1 MVAPRKALV
10 ANAIAAR
17 HRARVLGRA
26 HAMNGGLVALQI
38 GEACKVCG
46 GGAAGDFAGPCSV
59 DGVVSLGAR
68 DRWGSR
74 RYLVRLLLLG
84 LLVN

>member
-1 MVAPRKALV
+1 MLHQMVAPRKALV

-46 GGAAGDFAGPCSV
+46 GGAAGDFAGPCSI
-59 DGVVSLGAR
+59 DGWLV
-68 DRWGSR
+68 WGH
-74 RYLVRLLLLG
+74 VIDG
-84 LLVN
+84 GVEGTWCGCCF